1 MLNQNVTRVLKSVL
15 FVAFLGCSSVFGQ
28 SPFDGFSI
36 QEVPMDPTRAASI
49 QTVAGFTSLP
59 RCWRVYVCMNADNWE
74 LQGIAGTYN
83 GATMTT
89 HPWTVE
95 CSSCTGTSNFYNDP
109 LFGGFLGDA
118 VNPAFYAFDPNLE
131 YDSWFFLGTPNF
143 PGGTSGVTFT
153 ANPGLDPTIAFENGG
168 DFVENSTVG
177 SVLGGFWSLPSSQG
191 KADAD
196 YRVLIAQLTTDGVFD
211 AQMTLQFRQLNPD
224 NTLFLPTNVIN
235 DYDVTFTNFP
245 GSFDE
250 TCPQVFLPVE
260 LIEFNAAASDDRVNL
275 LWKTASERNAESFSV
290 EHSTDLTNWSDI
302 GELPAAGNSD
312 SEEEYFLVHK
322 EPEVGVNYYR
332 LRQTDHNG
340 TEHHS
345 DVRSAVFKASEIT
358 FYPNPASDR
367 VWFKGDLAAVQSINV
382 YDMQGKLVL
391 HQNGNSDVIR
401 EMDINQLERG
411 AYVVEFIYVDGTSYR
426 NKLQVNG

>member
-1 MLNQNVTRVLKSVL
+1 
-15 FVAFLGCSSVFGQ
+15 
-28 SPFDGFSI
+28 
-36 QEVPMDPTRAASI
+36 
-49 QTVAGFTSLP
+49 
-59 RCWRVYVCMNADNWE
+59 
-74 LQGIAGTYN
+74 
-83 GATMTT
+83 
-89 HPWTVE
+89 
-95 CSSCTGTSNFYNDP
+95 
-109 LFGGFLGDA
+109 
-118 VNPAFYAFDPNLE
+118 
-131 YDSWFFLGTPNF
+131 
-143 PGGTSGVTFT
+143 
-153 ANPGLDPTIAFENGG
+153 
-168 DFVENSTVG
+168 
-177 SVLGGFWSLPSSQG
+177 
-191 KADAD
+191 
-196 YRVLIAQLTTDGVFD
+196 
-211 AQMTLQFRQLNPD
+211 
-224 NTLFLPTNVIN
+224 
-235 DYDVTFTNFP
+235 
-245 GSFDE
+245 
-250 TCPQVFLPVE
+250 
-260 LIEFNAAASDDRVNL
+260 
-275 LWKTASERNAESFSV
+275 
-290 EHSTDLTNWSDI
+290 TNWSDI

-332 LRQTDHNG
+332 LIQTDHNG